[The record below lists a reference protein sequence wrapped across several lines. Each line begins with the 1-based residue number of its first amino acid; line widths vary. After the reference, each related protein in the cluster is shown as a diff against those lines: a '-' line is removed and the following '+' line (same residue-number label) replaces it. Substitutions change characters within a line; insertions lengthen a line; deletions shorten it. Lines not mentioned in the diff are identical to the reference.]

1 MKTFLDFF
9 SPSVFP
15 DDEEKTRSA
24 YYLNAITLISISVIA
39 LLLFLRLASG
49 TNLLSTPNL
58 IFSGIVFILVIVFLL
73 EKNGRIL
80 SAGYLNIA
88 TLWVATTLLAI
99 GGNGTAGNQA
109 SRYIVVIAFAGLI
122 LGYRAALWI
131 ASISIL
137 SIFGSVYAEASG
149 IVHQQVETSFI
160 KAAQAS
166 IPLILSAVF
175 IYLSVN
181 SLQAALKK
189 VKMEAQEVE
198 KNNKE
203 LKELHESLED
213 KVKERTDNLLKA
225 NIENQRR
232 AAQFLTVAQIA
243 QTIASER
250 DLNTLLSII
259 TEVISA
265 QFNYYHIGI
274 YLNDDI
280 QEFTIL
286 SAANSENGKRMLQ
299 HGYKLS
305 IGQTSVV
312 GYVAL
317 TGKARSTA
325 EADGLSLNDLNL
337 PETKSELALPLKV
350 GTQTIGVMDMQSK
363 EANAFDQTDTEALT
377 ALANQVTIAIQNTR
391 LFAETQ
397 TALAESQLLY
407 GTVVKQAWQT
417 NIQTNPQIGYRYAGV
432 KSTQLEKEIS
442 TPEIREAMESND
454 IAVTHLSRRKNENAL
469 AIPIKM
475 RESTIGVLNINFPI
489 DVELEEDEIDI
500 ARAAS
505 QQIAIALENA
515 SLLEESQRRAK
526 REQTI
531 SEISAKI
538 SSKTEIET
546 ILKTVIRE
554 LGVQIGGA
562 QITVE
567 MGDENE

>member
-49 TNLLSTPNL
+49 TNLSSTPNL
-58 IFSGIVFILVIVFLL
+58 IFSGIIFILVIVFLL
-73 EKNGRIL
+73 GKNGRVL
-80 SAGYLNIA
+80 GAGYLNIA

-99 GGNGTAGNQA
+99 GGNGAAGNQA

-137 SIFGSVYAEASG
+137 SIFGSVYAEAGG
-149 IVHQQVETSFI
+149 IIRQQVETSFI

-166 IPLILSAVF
+166 IPLILSAAF
-175 IYLSVN
+175 IYLSIN

-189 VKMEAQEVE
+189 VKMETQEVE

-203 LKELHESLED
+203 LKELHKSLED

-243 QTIASER
+243 KTIASER

-317 TGKARSTA
+317 TGKSRSTA
-325 EADGLSLNDLNL
+325 EADDLSLNDLNL
-337 PETKSELALPLKV
+337 PETKSQLALPLKV
-350 GTQTIGVMDMQSK
+350 GAQTIGVMDMQSK

-377 ALANQVTIAIQNTR
+377 ALTNQVTIAIQNTR

-442 TPEIREAMESND
+442 TTEIREAMESND
-454 IAVTHLSRRKNENAL
+454 IAVTHPSRRKNENAL

-515 SLLEESQRRAK
+515 SLLEESRRRAK

>member
-24 YYLNAITLISISVIA
+24 YYLNAITLISIFVIT
-39 LLLFLRLASG
+39 LLLVLRLVSG
-49 TNLLSTPNL
+49 TNLVSTPNL
-58 IFSGIVFILVIVFLL
+58 IFSGIIFILIIVFFLG
-73 EKNGRIL
+73 KNGRIL

-109 SRYIVVIAFAGLI
+109 ARYIVVIAFAGLI

-131 ASISIL
+131 ASISIF
-137 SIFGSVYAEASG
+137 SIFGTVYAESIG
-149 IVHQQVETSFI
+149 IVHQQIESSFI
-160 KAAQAS
+160 KAIQAS

-175 IYLSVN
+175 IYLSIN

-213 KVKERTDNLLKA
+213 MVKERTDNLLKA

-259 TEVISA
+259 TDVISA

-280 QEFTIL
+280 QEYTIL
-286 SAANSENGKRMLQ
+286 SAANSEDGKHMMQ
-299 HGYKLS
+299 HGHKLP

-312 GYVAL
+312 GYVAMI
-317 TGKARSTA
+317 GKARSTA
-325 EADGLSLNDLNL
+325 EADDLSLNDLNL

-350 GTQTIGVMDMQSK
+350 GTQTIGVIDMQSK
-363 EANAFDQTDTEALT
+363 EENAFDQTDTEVLT

-417 NIQTNPQIGYRYAGV
+417 NIQTNPQVGYRYAGI

-442 TPEIREAMESND
+442 TPEIRAAMENND
-454 IAVTHLSRRKNENAL
+454 LAVTHPSRRKSENAL

-531 SEISAKI
+531 SEISTKI
-538 SSKTEIET
+538 SSKTEIEA

-567 MGDENE
+567 MGSENE